1 MNETSQTP
9 TDLPDSELENPVATA
24 PTRPHIVVGVDGSES
39 SIAALRWGNRLASAL
54 NLDIR
59 AVAVWQYP
67 VMALGTYYPFEG
79 WSPEEDTEKILASV
93 VTAVFGENPPS
104 SVSTFVRSGPVAP
117 ALIEESDGAEM
128 LIVGSRGRGGFVG
141 LLLGSVSATVAEHA
155 RCPVLV
161 VHESQDGT
169 DSTIDTGS

>member
-1 MNETSQTP
+1 MNEKPQMP
-9 TDLPDSELENPVATA
+9 VDLPDSVPV
-24 PTRPHIVVGVDGSES
+24 RPHIVVGVDGSDS
-39 SIAALRWGNRLASAL
+39 SIAALKWGNRLASAL
-54 NLDIR
+54 NLDIQ

-67 VMALGTYYPFEG
+67 VMALGTFYPFEG

-93 VTAVFGENPPS
+93 VAAVFGDNPPS
-104 SVSTFVRSGPVAP
+104 SVSTLVRSGPVAP

-155 RCPVLV
+155 HCPVLV
-161 VHESQDGT
+161 VHETHGEPDSEDGT
-169 DSTIDTGS
+169 GTAGALK